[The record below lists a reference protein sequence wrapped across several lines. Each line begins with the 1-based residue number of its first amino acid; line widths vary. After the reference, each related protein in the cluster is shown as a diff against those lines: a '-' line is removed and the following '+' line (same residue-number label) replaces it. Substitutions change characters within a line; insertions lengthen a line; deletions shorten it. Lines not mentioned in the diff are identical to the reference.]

1 MEIIHKS
8 KISNFHQFSIVIN
21 AKLLITINHSIFK
34 FIQKSKLD
42 QDLNFI
48 SLILLVK
55 LKYNKDH
62 IYGLNWELAITIK
75 KLNYTTCH
83 PFFCKIHS
91 YRKRKIYHCDFSIR
105 CGAQLA
111 QKSMDEKSSPCV
123 TQRSPLSFISHK
135 MVLVASR
142 S

>member
-62 IYGLNWELAITIK
+62 IYGLN
-75 KLNYTTCH
+75 
-83 PFFCKIHS
+83 
-91 YRKRKIYHCDFSIR
+91 
-105 CGAQLA
+105 
-111 QKSMDEKSSPCV
+111 
-123 TQRSPLSFISHK
+123 
-135 MVLVASR
+135 
-142 S
+142 